1 MMKGHN
7 SVQEPQT
14 GEIPMGGCS
23 AAAGEG
29 GDQIVLIVA
38 FEELFLS
45 LFLNQSCFPVESLAC
60 SPCIK

>member
-29 GDQIVLIVA
+29 GDQIVLIVS
-38 FEELFLS
+38 FEELKPFSLS
-45 LFLNQSCFPVESLAC
+45 
-60 SPCIK
+60 